1 MCSTDSLRAVA
12 PRLLGATLL
21 MLFVSVWGMGCDSGG
36 GNGGMDPS
44 PVVENE
50 IQNQRANAGGDVI
63 EVNLGEVFSA
73 PSGAPLT
80 YSASSSDEGVASVAV
95 NSATLTV
102 TPQEG
107 GEAEIT
113 VTASNDQG
121 EATDAFRVRVF
132 ADPPDRP

>member
-1 MCSTDSLRAVA
+1 
-12 PRLLGATLL
+12 
-21 MLFVSVWGMGCDSGG
+21 
-36 GNGGMDPS
+36 MDPS

-50 IQNQRANAGGDVI
+50 IQNQRANAGGDII
-63 EVNLGEVFSA
+63 EVDLEEVFSA
-73 PSGAPLT
+73 PSGTPLT

-95 NSATLTV
+95 NSTTLTV

-107 GEAEIT
+107 GEAEIM

-132 ADPPDRP
+132 ADPPDRPPE